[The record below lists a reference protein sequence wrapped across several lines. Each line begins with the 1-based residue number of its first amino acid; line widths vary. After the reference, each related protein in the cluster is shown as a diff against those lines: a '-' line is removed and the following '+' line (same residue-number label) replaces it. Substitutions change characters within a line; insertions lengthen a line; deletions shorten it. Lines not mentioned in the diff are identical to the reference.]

1 MRNVGVVKE
10 TKTGIARRTPIEPRL
25 MPLLLGMH
33 REARGK
39 GQVVAMP
46 RPSELARQ
54 LRRYLKLAGVTRH
67 DLFTSDATRS
77 QLTWYHGTRS
87 TGLTWCAVRG
97 DEPMK
102 VMCSEQFWGG
112 RNRI

>member
-1 MRNVGVVKE
+1 
-10 TKTGIARRTPIEPRL
+10 
-25 MPLLLGMH
+25 
-33 REARGK
+33 
-39 GQVVAMP
+39 MP

-54 LRRYLKLAGVTRH
+54 PLRYLKLAGVTRH

-87 TGLTWCAVRG
+87 TGLTWCAIRG

-102 VMCSEQFWGG
+102 VRYRANPTDSKTTMLCIREAENHAASFGSVFPVLPAEMLGHWSNDRSAERGV
-112 RNRI
+112 IPD